1 MTAARTAMLFKR
13 VIPCLDVRDGRVV
26 KGVNF
31 VDFRDAGD
39 PVELAAFYD
48 AEGADEIVFLDITAS
63 HERREIIAGLAAR
76 CAEQVFIPFTVGGGL
91 RTVDDIRQVLK
102 AGADKA
108 SIMTAGIEN
117 PAIITEGAERFGRQC
132 IVVAIDANCLA
143 FSAARKSVVAAVRP
157 EFESICVPACPDP
170 HIERW
175 YLADPQA
182 FARVV
187 GGTPTVPKHKCERDV
202 YKQALAQAVTEA
214 GHPRGL
220 DGIEFGPELAEEI
233 DLYRA
238 ACSESSLKHFIEDLT
253 GKLKRL

>member
-1 MTAARTAMLFKR
+1 M
-13 VIPCLDVRDGRVV
+13 
-26 KGVNF
+26 
-31 VDFRDAGD
+31 GD
-39 PVELAAFYD
+39 PVTIDLFVED
-48 AEGADEIVFLDITAS
+48 VG
-63 HERREIIAGLAAR
+63 HENLLRPLVTRVAHEQRREIVARVRSGRGGHGKAIQEFRVFQEMLVRGVAGPRPDL
-76 CAEQVFIPFTVGGGL
+76 V
-91 RTVDDIRQVLK
+91 
-102 AGADKA
+102 
-108 SIMTAGIEN
+108 
-117 PAIITEGAERFGRQC
+117 
-132 IVVAIDANCLA
+132 VVAIDANCLA

-238 ACSESSLKHFIEDLT
+238 ACSESSLKHFIEDWT